1 MYYNTITW
9 SAETTHPINEKF
21 RVMIIIKLES
31 IGGNRSQI
39 HAKLT
44 ITSQL
49 LGLRA
54 RHSQKHGMKWLLMA
68 ISRVKSKV
76 KLYALFFCM

>member
-39 HAKLT
+39 DANFN
-44 ITSQL
+44 
-49 LGLRA
+49 
-54 RHSQKHGMKWLLMA
+54 MA
-68 ISRVKSKV
+68 
-76 KLYALFFCM
+76 AG